1 MSLRLR
7 LAAAFA
13 LVALLTA
20 AAIALAT
27 PLVVGRGFAQL
38 EDTDVPG
45 QGGGSGRGPGP
56 GAGLHAQQVQ
66 QETTLTLI
74 VVAIVAAGAASLVG
88 AWLAGRVA
96 DPLGRLEAAAAAV
109 ARGDLG
115 RRSGLGERTDEVGSL
130 GRSFDTMA
138 AELEAAETSR
148 RRFFQDV
155 VHELKTPLTVIEATA
170 TAVLERVYEHD
181 DRHLETIRGQARLL
195 ARVVDDLRTIS
206 LAEAGALPLE
216 RRDVDVEALLS
227 EIAAAFAA
235 RAHDRGA
242 HLRCEVAPGTRVA
255 ADPGRLRQALGAL
268 LDNAL
273 RHAPPDTEVVLEGS
287 AAAGGPVRLAVRDHG
302 GGIEAQDLP
311 HLFERFYQAD
321 EGRDRAAGSS
331 GLGLSI
337 VRAIALAHGGRVG
350 VENDPEGG
358 ARFWIALPAPD
369 LSAA

>member
-38 EDTDVPG
+38 EGTDVPG
-45 QGGGSGRGPGP
+45 QGGGGGRGPGP
-56 GAGLHAQQVQ
+56 MAGEHAQQIQ

-74 VVAIVAAGAASLVG
+74 AVAIVAAGAASLVG

-96 DPLGRLEAAAAAV
+96 DPLARLEAVASAV
-109 ARGDLG
+109 ARGDLQ
-115 RRSGLGERTDEVGSL
+115 RRSGLAERTDEVGSL

-138 AELEAAETSR
+138 AELEIADASR

-155 VHELKTPLTVIEATA
+155 VHELKTPLAVIEATS
-170 TAVLERVYEHD
+170 TAVLDGVYEQD
-181 DRHLETIRGQARLL
+181 DRHLETIRGQGRLL
-195 ARVVDDLRTIS
+195 ARIVDDLRTIS

-216 RRDVDVEALLS
+216 REDVALATLLS
-227 EIAAAFAA
+227 DVATAFSA
-235 RAHDRGA
+235 RADGGGVR
-242 HLRCEVAPGTRVA
+242 LRVRAASEVRVA
-255 ADPGRLRQALGAL
+255 ADTSRLRQAVGAL

-273 RHAPPDTEVVLEGS
+273 RHAPPGTEVVLEGFP
-287 AAAGGPVRLAVRDHG
+287 AEGGAVRLAVRDHG
-302 GGIEAQDLP
+302 PGIDPRDLP
-311 HLFERFYQAD
+311 HLFERFYQSD
-321 EGRDRAAGSS
+321 PGRDRAAGSS

-337 VRAIALAHGGRVG
+337 VSAIALAHGGRVG
-350 VENDPEGG
+350 AENDPAGG
-358 ARFWIALPAPD
+358 ARFWIDLPAG
-369 LSAA
+369 